1 MRILKKLLK
10 IFNWDLMTL
19 LMLLVFVL
27 FLSSKASAINISGED
42 ISGDMETV
50 GSLFKTADTVTFGW
64 AVPLIAGIFII
75 IGAVGLVRSNFM
87 VFFLCFTAAILI
99 LLIPKLVTELR
110 RKGGDSVINAK
121 QVYLQETKHV

>member
-1 MRILKKLLK
+1 MKILRKILK

-19 LMLLVFVL
+19 LLLLAFVL

-50 GSLFKTADTVTFGW
+50 GSLFKTADTMTFGW
-64 AVPLIAGIFII
+64 ASPLIAGIFII
-75 IGAVGLVRSNFM
+75 IGCVGLIRSNFM

-99 LLIPKLVTELR
+99 LLVPKIVSELR
-110 RKGGDSVINAK
+110 RKGGDSVINANA
-121 QVYLQETKHV
+121 VFLEKHYV